1 MLIYMYNL
9 RMDKICDGPLGSL
22 YAKGL
27 WEKYSLLNI
36 IIRTLTFIHSLRFAF
51 PTSYCHLVCSV
62 HVTNCIACPYWP
74 SHPINNTFVSCVQ
87 YSYVCVMCIQLVFIH
102 THGHTMK
109 SNPHCCNPVKCYVY
123 FCIES
128 GNSMVL
134 QALSFSKLVQWLNLL
149 RRPPSSNSGC
159 RHLCSFIF
167 HVYYIK
173 VHYSSYLC
181 DIYW

>member
-1 MLIYMYNL
+1 MREILSFEHNYKDPDFL
-9 RMDKICDGPLGSL
+9 STHGSL
-22 YAKGL
+22 FLPHIAI
-27 WEKYSLLNI
+27 WSAVFMSLIALHV
-36 IIRTLTFIHSLRFAF
+36 LTGHHIQSTIHLF
-51 PTSYCHLVCSV
+51 PVFST
-62 HVTNCIACPYWP
+62 A
-74 SHPINNTFVSCVQ
+74 
-87 YSYVCVMCIQLVFIH
+87 YVCVMCIQIVFIH

-109 SNPHCCNPVKCYVY
+109 SNPHCCNPVKCYLY

-173 VHYSSYLC
+173 VHYSLYLC